1 MQIDRDKLLRRFVDA
16 LYVNNKLEF
25 NSGCF
30 RVNGDT
36 VDIFPAIESF
46 DGVAYRIEFWGDEI
60 DRLSSFDPKTGQ
72 EIDEQDELNI
82 YPTNLFVTTQE
93 RINMAIGQIDVD
105 LGTQVNFLKEIGK
118 HYEAKRL
125 YERVTFDLEMIRELG
140 HCSGIENYSRYFDGR
155 MAGERPYCLLDY
167 FPKDFM
173 W

>member
-1 MQIDRDKLLRRFVDA
+1 M
-16 LYVNNKLEF
+16 N
-25 NSGCF
+25 
-30 RVNGDT
+30 
-36 VDIFPAIESF
+36 
-46 DGVAYRIEFWGDEI
+46 W
-60 DRLSSFDPKTGQ
+60 
-72 EIDEQDELNI
+72 NI

-125 YERVTFDLEMIRELG
+125 YERVTFDLEMIHELG

-155 MAGERPYCLLDY
+155 MACERPYCSIIFRKILC
-167 FPKDFM
+167 